1 MIYILHFGWIFP
13 IIPTSKDL
21 HCTVQLHKLFMAHR
35 QSHNNC
41 YCTLRVFAWGHRL
54 LEILIT
60 LTVVTEMIIN
70 SVWFYDDLVVVSSIT
85 VSNHILEWIMFSL
98 TISNELIL
106 VLAWGQK
113 DRQREYF
120 VFGVFLHLKLLLPL
134 LECPSY
140 VYFFGFIRPFKI
152 MKISI
157 ALFLFLM
164 IVLATNNTDF
174 VGLFF
179 ETLSVGRWWCWE

>member
-1 MIYILHFGWIFP
+1 
-13 IIPTSKDL
+13 
-21 HCTVQLHKLFMAHR
+21 
-35 QSHNNC
+35 
-41 YCTLRVFAWGHRL
+41 L

-113 DRQREYF
+113 DRQREY
-120 VFGVFLHLKLLLPL
+120 
-134 LECPSY
+134 S
-140 VYFFGFIRPFKI
+140 
-152 MKISI
+152 
-157 ALFLFLM
+157 
-164 IVLATNNTDF
+164 
-174 VGLFF
+174 
-179 ETLSVGRWWCWE
+179 